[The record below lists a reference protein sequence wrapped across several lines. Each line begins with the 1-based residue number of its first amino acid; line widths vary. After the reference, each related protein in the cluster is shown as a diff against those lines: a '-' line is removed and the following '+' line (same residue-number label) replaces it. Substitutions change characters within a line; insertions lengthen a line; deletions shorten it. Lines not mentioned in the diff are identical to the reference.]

1 MGIAMTVEIPLFKEI
16 LEKALDAVWVINEDD
31 EIEFVN
37 PAAEKLTGYTQEELL
52 ETKFSNLKLDFSENI
67 FLSNPKL
74 ILNSVNN
81 SHSKNSSNIKEFQ
94 IKTKDDR
101 YILVE
106 MNVFEIQKSVEGK
119 QLFAGIMRDIQFRK
133 SLEESQRMTMA
144 TLKKLAFIDE
154 LTMIPNRRS
163 FYDSLKK
170 LIASNLR
177 HGRYASLAIV
187 DIDNFKEI
195 NDTYG
200 HDVGDL
206 VLRNISKAFIENLR
220 EEDTVGRIGGE
231 EFGFLLPETDEDGA
245 YVVLERV
252 RLAVK
257 HYRFFIFENYY
268 LNVTVSIGFVK
279 FGSNQT
285 LEQIIKCAD
294 IALYKSKNSGK
305 DTISKF

>member
-1 MGIAMTVEIPLFKEI
+1 MTLDINLFKEI
-16 LEKALDAVWVINEDD
+16 LEKALDAIWVVNEFDTID
-31 EIEFVN
+31 YLN
-37 PAAEKLTGYTQEELL
+37 PAAEKLTGFTREELID
-52 ETKFSNLKLDFSENI
+52 TKFSNLKIDFSENI
-67 FLSNPKL
+67 FHSNTKL
-74 ILNSVNN
+74 ILNSENKT
-81 SHSKNSSNIKEFQ
+81 HAKNTSNIKEFQ

-106 MNVFEIQKSVEGK
+106 MNVFEIQKSPEGN

-133 SLEESQRMTMA
+133 SLEENQRMTMA

-177 HGRYASLAIV
+177 HGRYAAMAIV

-257 HYRFFIFENYY
+257 HFRFFIFENYY

>member
-1 MGIAMTVEIPLFKEI
+1 MTLDINLFKEI
-16 LEKALDAVWVINEDD
+16 LEKALDAIWVVNEFDTID
-31 EIEFVN
+31 YLN
-37 PAAEKLTGYTQEELL
+37 PAAEKLTGFTREELID
-52 ETKFSNLKLDFSENI
+52 TKFSNLKIDFPENI
-67 FLSNPKL
+67 FHSNQL
-74 ILNSVNN
+74 MMLNSENN
-81 SHSKNSSNIKEFQ
+81 IHTKNNSNIKEFQ
-94 IKTKDDR
+94 IKTKDNR
-101 YILVE
+101 LILVE
-106 MNVFEIQKSVEGK
+106 MNVFEIQKSPEGN

-133 SLEESQRMTMA
+133 SLEENQRMTMA

-177 HGRYASLAIV
+177 HGRYAAMAIV

-257 HYRFFIFENYY
+257 HFRFFIFENYY

>member
-1 MGIAMTVEIPLFKEI
+1 
-16 LEKALDAVWVINEDD
+16 
-31 EIEFVN
+31 
-37 PAAEKLTGYTQEELL
+37 
-52 ETKFSNLKLDFSENI
+52 
-67 FLSNPKL
+67 
-74 ILNSVNN
+74 
-81 SHSKNSSNIKEFQ
+81 
-94 IKTKDDR
+94 
-101 YILVE
+101 
-106 MNVFEIQKSVEGK
+106 
-119 QLFAGIMRDIQFRK
+119 
-133 SLEESQRMTMA
+133 
-144 TLKKLAFIDE
+144 
-154 LTMIPNRRS
+154 MIPNRRS

-177 HGRYASLAIV
+177 HGRYAAMAIV

-257 HYRFFIFENYY
+257 HFRFFIFENYY